1 MALRT
6 SQRDELLPS
15 GQTSPPLGAD
25 NAPSTSTFS
34 LQRTPPIFSLL
45 KTTRSPVTQCDR
57 GSSKV
62 REEGFEP
69 PTAGV

>member
-1 MALRT
+1 MALRM

-15 GQTSPPLGAD
+15 GQLPPLGAD

>member
-1 MALRT
+1 MALRM

-15 GQTSPPLGAD
+15 GQLPPSAQTMLPLRQPFLFRG
-25 NAPSTSTFS
+25 
-34 LQRTPPIFSLL
+34 LPPIFSLL